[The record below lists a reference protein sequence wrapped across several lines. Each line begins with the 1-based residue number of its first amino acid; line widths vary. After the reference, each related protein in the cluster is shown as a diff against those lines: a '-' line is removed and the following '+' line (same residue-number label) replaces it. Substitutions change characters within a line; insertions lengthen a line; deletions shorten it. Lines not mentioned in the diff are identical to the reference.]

1 MKYCAKCMLP
11 ETHETIQFDNQG
23 VCNICRQHEFKK
35 SKIDWGKKEK
45 DLEEI
50 LDQYKGKH
58 AYDCIVPF
66 SGGKDS
72 VYTLWRLIKTFK
84 LKCLVVSFDHGFYR
98 PKLIENRTRVFKKL
112 GVDSLIYSPNWK
124 LVRKLMLESLLR
136 KGDFCWHCHSGIF
149 AYPMQVAINYNVPLV
164 IWGEPQ
170 AEYTAYYSYEDTLN
184 EEEEV
189 DERRFN
195 RFVNLGMTA
204 DDMLGMLNDPEIDPR
219 DMSPFIYPKLKDLK
233 RVNYRSI
240 CLGSYIPWDV
250 KKQVEIIKTEL
261 GWEEDLNAGI
271 PPQYAYEKIEC
282 QVQGIRDYLRY
293 IKRGYG
299 RTSHLATIDI
309 RNGRLSRDEGLKL
322 VDEYDGKRPEGL
334 SHFLEMIALTEEEF
348 NRIATAHTV
357 PPHSC
362 DFDNIET
369 GSKLPDRDKW
379 DCSACIDR
387 SYTEKKLKEH
397 NFN

>member
-1 MKYCAKCMLP
+1 
-11 ETHETIQFDNQG
+11 
-23 VCNICRQHEFKK
+23 
-35 SKIDWGKKEK
+35 
-45 DLEEI
+45 
-50 LDQYKGKH
+50 
-58 AYDCIVPF
+58 
-66 SGGKDS
+66 
-72 VYTLWRLIKTFK
+72 
-84 LKCLVVSFDHGFYR
+84 
-98 PKLIENRTRVFKKL
+98 
-112 GVDSLIYSPNWK
+112 
-124 LVRKLMLESLLR
+124 
-136 KGDFCWHCHSGIF
+136 
-149 AYPMQVAINYNVPLV
+149 
-164 IWGEPQ
+164 
-170 AEYTAYYSYEDTLN
+170 
-184 EEEEV
+184 
-189 DERRFN
+189 
-195 RFVNLGMTA
+195 
-204 DDMLGMLNDPEIDPR
+204 
-219 DMSPFIYPKLKDLK
+219 LKDLK

-250 KKQVEIIKTEL
+250 KKQVELIKTEL

-309 RNGRLSRDEGLKL
+309 RNGRLSRDVGLKL

-334 SHFLEMIALTEEEF
+334 SHFLEMMALTEEEF

-357 PPHSC
+357 PPHSS

-369 GSKLPDRDKW
+369 GPKLPDRDKW

-387 SYTEKKLKEH
+387 SYTEKKIKEH